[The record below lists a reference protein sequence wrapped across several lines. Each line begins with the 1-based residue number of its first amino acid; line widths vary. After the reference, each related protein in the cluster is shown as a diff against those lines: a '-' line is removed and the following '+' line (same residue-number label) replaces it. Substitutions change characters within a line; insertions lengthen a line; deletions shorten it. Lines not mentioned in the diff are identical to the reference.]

1 MGEHGSLFLPLTG
14 DHAIELADVSDAFV
28 ETGDDDFGVARDGP
42 AILGARAGAAAL
54 AVDGVNDLAGAA
66 FADRDRQ
73 LADGAGE
80 LQRLQRT
87 LLLAHGS
94 NDADEPRRAGDAG
107 AAGDGDD

>member
-28 ETGDDDFGVARDGP
+28 VTRDDDFGVARDGP
-42 AILGARAGAAAL
+42 AIFGARAGAAAL

-66 FADRDRQ
+66 FADWDRQ

-80 LQRLQRT
+80 LQRLERG
-87 LLLAHGS
+87 LPLGAGS
-94 NDADEPRRAGDAG
+94 TGAGGTRPPRW
-107 AAGDGDD
+107 